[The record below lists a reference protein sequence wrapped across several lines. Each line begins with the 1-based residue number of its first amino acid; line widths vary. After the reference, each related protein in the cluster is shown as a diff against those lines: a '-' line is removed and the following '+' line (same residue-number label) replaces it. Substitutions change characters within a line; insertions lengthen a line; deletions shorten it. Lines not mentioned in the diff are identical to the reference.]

1 MCLDMCR
8 STFMTGLSDG
18 PQTLQA
24 QTVELGCKTM
34 EVLWGGWDIT
44 STSIQFLQYHY
55 NPMYIL
61 KWPTQFNFITC
72 SPTYTPS
79 LQPSGQKRNQSR
91 HFLHLTRWLL
101 PSGRP
106 SARSSSVPS
115 TSTGAVGRRPSRRR
129 RPRRVGV
136 STSPPVAKGITK
148 ALEGGVFRDFGGG
161 KPQKSEGSGMHIIG
175 LWVPWVSKLKP
186 GY

>member
-61 KWPTQFNFITC
+61 KWPTQFNFNHMQSNIYPF
-72 SPTYTPS
+72 SPT
-79 LQPSGQKRNQSR
+79 Q
-91 HFLHLTRWLL
+91 
-101 PSGRP
+101 RP
-106 SARSSSVPS
+106 KKETKVDTSFTSPVGFSPRDARAQGALRSHRRQLVPS
-115 TSTGAVGRRPSRRR
+115 AVGRHAAVDRGGLGCQ
-129 RPRRVGV
+129 RVHRWQRGSPKPWREVFFVILGV
-136 STSPPVAKGITK
+136 ANPKKAKEVECTS
-148 ALEGGVFRDFGGG
+148 
-161 KPQKSEGSGMHIIG
+161 
-175 LWVPWVSKLKP
+175 
-186 GY
+186 